1 MVATKTNTRTHE
13 SIHHTAETEQ
23 PTASRWD
30 SISDYVTSLTN
41 EPDFI
46 SLTGGQ
52 GLERDSMEYADALSQ
67 YTEASIA
74 QQEGLIDEQ
83 MATQIRLVANA
94 PYITHASLRINELKR
109 RRMGGR
115 KLPKDEWDSFNTLKH
130 QAVWYNQMLGDYMY
144 THDSDSFSDISQ
156 ALVDQ
161 TLDHFP
167 SGATPAATTME
178 GIVRGVRTEAAT
190 RHLFDDCEIP
200 YRPAT
205 PAEDLRGADV
215 ILTLPNAEYDID
227 IKKSLDQLA
236 ENNGGYTFEENA
248 KLYSIASHGRGHKK
262 ILFFPGFTDADLG
275 DSLRLDETTTNQ
287 RKDIIRVQ
295 LTLATMEIGA

>member
-1 MVATKTNTRTHE
+1 MATKTKTAYEHTRST
-13 SIHHTAETEQ
+13 TETEQ
-23 PTASRWD
+23 PAASRWD
-30 SISDYVTSLTN
+30 SIGDYVTSLTN

-46 SLTGGQ
+46 ALTEGR

-67 YTEASIA
+67 YAEASIA
-74 QQEGLIDEQ
+74 QQEGLMDEQ
-83 MATQIRLVANA
+83 MATQVRLVANA
-94 PYITHASLRINELKR
+94 PYITHASLRINELRR

-130 QAVWYNQMLGDYMY
+130 QAVWYNQMLNDYMY
-144 THDSDSFSDISQ
+144 TYDDESFSDISQ
-156 ALVDQ
+156 AITDQ

-167 SGATPAATTME
+167 SGTTADATIME
-178 GIVRGVRTEAAT
+178 GIVRGARTEAAT

-205 PAEDLRGADV
+205 QAEDLRGADV
-215 ILTLPNAEYDID
+215 ILTLPNAEYDVD

-248 KLYSIASHGRGHKK
+248 RLYSIATNARGHKK

-275 DSLRLDETTTNQ
+275 DSLRLDEATTNQ